1 MFFLSAKNQAS
12 VLLTLNEISR
22 IIFICI
28 WAKAERS
35 FNNMLQETLLNAE
48 GYKELQDELENLK
61 TVGRKEAAEK
71 IKVARSYGD
80 LSENA
85 EYDEAMSD
93 QAKLEA
99 RISEL
104 ENMLKNAKVFD
115 ESSLSKDV
123 IHIGSQ
129 VVIVDTK
136 KNEFSYKIV
145 GYAQADPDNG
155 KISDE
160 SPVGKALIGKK
171 VGDEVQVEAPIG
183 LLTFKVKAIS

>member
-1 MFFLSAKNQAS
+1 
-12 VLLTLNEISR
+12 
-22 IIFICI
+22 
-28 WAKAERS
+28 
-35 FNNMLQETLLNAE
+35 MLQETLLNAE

-123 IHIGSQ
+123 IHIGSN
-129 VVIVDTK
+129 VVIVDAK
-136 KNEFSYKIV
+136 KTEFS
-145 GYAQADPDNG
+145 
-155 KISDE
+155 
-160 SPVGKALIGKK
+160 
-171 VGDEVQVEAPIG
+171 
-183 LLTFKVKAIS
+183 